1 MVLAAKDKVKIRDSS
16 LGSFNGPDWRTS
28 ILESLGR
35 SALMRKILFLICVL
49 GMPCTSYSQT
59 NQASWANLSA
69 LHAGQKIQVVEINSK
84 KHSGTFVNFSDTA
97 ISYKQTAG
105 EQSVQK
111 QDVRSVKLMEN
122 KHRLRNTLIGGAV
135 GAGTGAGIGAA
146 WHPNDG
152 FFGTGTYVA
161 VDAGIGFVGGVV
173 VGVLWPS
180 HNTIYRVNSH

>member
-1 MVLAAKDKVKIRDSS
+1 
-16 LGSFNGPDWRTS
+16 
-28 ILESLGR
+28 
-35 SALMRKILFLICVL
+35 
-49 GMPCTSYSQT
+49 
-59 NQASWANLSA
+59 
-69 LHAGQKIQVVEINSK
+69 LHAGQKIQVVEMNSK

-97 ISYKQTAG
+97 ISYKETAG
-105 EQSVQK
+105 EQTVQK

>member
-1 MVLAAKDKVKIRDSS
+1 
-16 LGSFNGPDWRTS
+16 
-28 ILESLGR
+28 
-35 SALMRKILFLICVL
+35 MRKIFLLLFVL
-49 GMPCTSYSQT
+49 GLSCVAFAQT
-59 NQASWANLSA
+59 DQASWANLSG
-69 LHAGQKIQVVEINSK
+69 LRPGQKIQVVEMNSK

-180 HNTIYRVNSH
+180 HNTIYRVNSN